1 MDMQSVVNFAANA
14 HRGQVR
20 RGGVETY
27 IQHPLRMYKFLMQT
41 GHTGDTLAVAL
52 LHDVVEDTKYT
63 FEDCDFYLQSSEGKE
78 ALRLLTKKKG
88 ETSGEQLG
96 RILGSEN
103 QMAIR
108 VKMYDALDNAV
119 MDEAGRAFTLNV
131 LKRDPDSEIARYK
144 NLAHTLSSF
153 LL

>member
-1 MDMQSVVNFAANA
+1 MDIKTVIDFAANA

-27 IQHPLRMYKFLMQT
+27 IQHPLRVYKALMEQ
-41 GHTGDTLAVAL
+41 GYTGDTLTVAL
-52 LHDVVEDTKYT
+52 LHDVVEDSKYT
-63 FEDCDFYLQSSEGKE
+63 FEDCDFYLQTSEGKE
-78 ALRLLTKKKG
+78 AMRLLTKKKG

-103 QMAIR
+103 QMVIR

-119 MDEAGRAFTLNV
+119 MDEVSRAFTLNV
-131 LKRDPDSEIARYK
+131 LKRDPDSEIKRYK
-144 NLAHTLSSF
+144 NLAQTLSSF

>member
-1 MDMQSVVNFAANA
+1 MDIKTVIDFAANA

-27 IQHPLRMYKFLMQT
+27 IQHPLRVYKALMEQ
-41 GHTGDTLAVAL
+41 GYTGDTLTVAL
-52 LHDVVEDTKYT
+52 LHDVVEDSKYT
-63 FEDCDFYLQSSEGKE
+63 FEDCDFYIQSDVGKE

-96 RILGSEN
+96 RILGSQN

-131 LKRDPDSEIARYK
+131 LKRDTDSEIARYK